1 MPQLNG
7 KVLTKAV
14 FLTIPTV
21 HYLNS
26 NENHPKLL
34 LTFKIQMTDHEH
46 RKLGI
51 TGNGDK
57 NFMDVGS
64 TPEKK
69 A

>member
-1 MPQLNG
+1 
-7 KVLTKAV
+7 
-14 FLTIPTV
+14 
-21 HYLNS
+21 
-26 NENHPKLL
+26 
-34 LTFKIQMTDHEH
+34 MTDHEH

-69 A
+69 SII

>member
-1 MPQLNG
+1 M
-7 KVLTKAV
+7 
-14 FLTIPTV
+14 